1 MERLLNFLDLDGYG
15 QFIWAAYGLTAF
27 VLIGIAAQSL
37 RFQAR
42 TDAKLAA
49 LHVPPETTKVER
61 ASNEAKE

>member
-1 MERLLNFLDLDGYG
+1 MNFIDLDGYG
-15 QFIWAAYGLTAF
+15 HFIWTAYGLTAF

-42 TDAKLAA
+42 TDAELAA
-49 LHVPPETTKVER
+49 LQVSPETTNVES

>member
-1 MERLLNFLDLDGYG
+1 MEQLLNCIDLNGYA

-42 TDAKLAA
+42 TDAELAA
-49 LHVPPETTKVER
+49 LQVSPETTKVES

>member
-1 MERLLNFLDLDGYG
+1 MEQLLNFLDLDGYG

-42 TDAKLAA
+42 TDAELAA
-49 LHVPPETTKVER
+49 LQVPPDTTKVES
-61 ASNEAKE
+61 ASNEAEE

>member
-1 MERLLNFLDLDGYG
+1 MEQLLNFIDLDGYG
-15 QFIWAAYGLTAF
+15 QFIWSAYGLSAF

-42 TDAKLAA
+42 TDAELAA
-49 LHVPPETTKVER
+49 LQVSPETTKVES

>member
-1 MERLLNFLDLDGYG
+1 MNFIDLDGYG

-42 TDAKLAA
+42 TDAELAA
-49 LHVPPETTKVER
+49 LQVSPETTEVKS
-61 ASNEAKE
+61 ASNEAQE

>member
-1 MERLLNFLDLDGYG
+1 MEQLLNFIDLDGYG

-27 VLIGIAAQSL
+27 VLIGIAAQSF

-42 TDAKLAA
+42 TDAELAA
-49 LHVPPETTKVER
+49 LKVSSETTKVES

>member
-1 MERLLNFLDLDGYG
+1 MNFIDLDGYG

-42 TDAKLAA
+42 TDAELAA
-49 LHVPPETTKVER
+49 IKVSSETTKVES

>member
-1 MERLLNFLDLDGYG
+1 MNFIDLDGYG

-42 TDAKLAA
+42 TDAELAA
-49 LHVPPETTKVER
+49 LQGTLEAANGESAGRETQ
-61 ASNEAKE
+61 A